1 MTNKIERLGIDG
13 LATSWLQFTTLA
25 ERVPEGDVQDALR
38 LAGRI
43 SNSLSDLRS
52 DVSEII
58 IGLAAGKHTTED
70 AERELRR
77 ALEETAGGNH
87 GDR

>member
-1 MTNKIERLGIDG
+1 MTDKIERLGIDG
-13 LATSWLQFTTLA
+13 LATAWLSFTTLA
-25 ERVPEGDVQDALR
+25 DHVPEGDVQDALR

-52 DVSEII
+52 DVSEVI
-58 IGLAAGKHTTED
+58 IGLAAGRHTTAD

-77 ALEETAGGNH
+77 ALEETAGGDH
-87 GDR
+87 GR